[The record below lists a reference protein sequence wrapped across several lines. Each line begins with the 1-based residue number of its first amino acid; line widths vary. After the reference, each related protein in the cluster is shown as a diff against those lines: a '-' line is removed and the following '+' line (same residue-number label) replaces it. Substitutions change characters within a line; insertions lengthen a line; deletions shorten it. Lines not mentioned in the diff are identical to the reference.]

1 MGYVKN
7 SFRSTWITNKIEN
20 ETVLWAKEFGSF
32 LAKNGGSYN
41 IELQNKKLSKV
52 SNERGLSTSQ
62 LRKFFGQL
70 KRLQAEVQVEGDY
83 KDEHKVKMMMLA
95 PQLAY
100 AVGRNKKRLGRNLV
114 DTTKVG
120 HFHDEITGMLRF
132 IAKETHFNNFVNIIE
147 AVVAYHKF
155 EGGE

>member
-7 SFRSTWITNKIEN
+7 SFQSRWITDKIETA
-20 ETVLWAKEFGSF
+20 TVEWAKEFGAF
-32 LAKNGGSYN
+32 LATYGGNYQEERQGKTDN
-41 IELQNKKLSKV
+41 QFSK
-52 SNERGLSTSQ
+52 EKELSTTQ

-70 KRLQAEVQVEGDY
+70 KRLQAEVQVAGDY
-83 KDEHKVKMMMLA
+83 SHQHKVKMMMLA

-120 HFHDEITGMLRF
+120 HFYDEITEML
-132 IAKETHFNNFVNIIE
+132 KSVDEEKHFNNFVNIIE

-155 EGGE
+155 KGGE